1 MNRVQVLSGVAW
13 MSDLLATGAGLRSL
27 ALFNASIFLSIKPRQ
42 NYQTADDGAI
52 RVRTVYVGT
61 LMFKL

>member
-1 MNRVQVLSGVAW
+1 MNRVQVLSGVTW

-27 ALFNASIFLSIKPRQ
+27 ALFNAFTFLSIKPRQ

-52 RVRTVYVGT
+52 RVRTV
-61 LMFKL
+61 